1 MKLLRG
7 AAGIALGVLV
17 IAWIVIPPLQY
28 ISARHARERRP
39 LEY

>member
-1 MKLLRG
+1 MKLLRS
-7 AAGIALGVLV
+7 AAGIALGALVL
-17 IAWIVIPPLQY
+17 AWIMIPPLQH